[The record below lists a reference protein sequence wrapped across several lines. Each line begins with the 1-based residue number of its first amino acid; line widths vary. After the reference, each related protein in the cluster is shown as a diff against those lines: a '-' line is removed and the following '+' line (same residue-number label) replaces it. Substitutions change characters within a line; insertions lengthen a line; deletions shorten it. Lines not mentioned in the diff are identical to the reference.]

1 MPKKENVLILYV
13 KWSKL
18 CIAYHTALFTDARID
33 CSFNQWGNF
42 HLQMSGSLETEFS
55 TLIEIYFYF
64 QVEDL
69 LKRLDYVEN
78 DWNVLAKAPRRFG
91 ASVTV
96 PVYWDDCVAWY
107 ICAGYYVTIRWYAAC
122 IICFLRPGFER
133 GISEVSGVTERSE
146 LFQPFQ
152 NSIEVPI
159 GSIFISSWAAMSL
172 DIRYFWDGIWKHTL
186 TKIIQGWYFTAENT
200 PANHNPRKPDPPTIA
215 RHKIVN
221 PKVILNIGG
230 LKHEVFE
237 TFYDPAFENTSP
249 NKSAF

>member
-42 HLQMSGSLETEFS
+42 HLQMSGSFKTDFS
-55 TLIEIYFYF
+55 IIIKIYFYS

-69 LKRLDYVEN
+69 LKRLEYVEN

-91 ASVTV
+91 VTV
-96 PVYWDDCVAWY
+96 PVDRDVCVAWY
-107 ICAGYYVTIRWYAAC
+107 ICAGYYVIITWYASG

-146 LFQPFQ
+146 LSQPFQ
-152 NSIEVPI
+152 NSTEVPI
-159 GSIFISSWAAMSL
+159 DTIFI
-172 DIRYFWDGIWKHTL
+172 KT
-186 TKIIQGWYFTAENT
+186 
-200 PANHNPRKPDPPTIA
+200 
-215 RHKIVN
+215 
-221 PKVILNIGG
+221 
-230 LKHEVFE
+230 FE
-237 TFYDPAFENTSP
+237 R
-249 NKSAF
+249 

>member
-1 MPKKENVLILYV
+1 
-13 KWSKL
+13 
-18 CIAYHTALFTDARID
+18 
-33 CSFNQWGNF
+33 
-42 HLQMSGSLETEFS
+42 MSGSFKTDFS
-55 TLIEIYFYF
+55 IIIKIYFYS

-69 LKRLDYVEN
+69 LKRLEYVEN

-91 ASVTV
+91 VTV
-96 PVYWDDCVAWY
+96 PVDRDVCVAWY
-107 ICAGYYVTIRWYAAC
+107 ICAGYYVIITWYASG

-221 PKVILNIGG
+221 PKVTLNIGG
-230 LKHEVFE
+230 LKHEVLE
-237 TFYDPAFENTSP
+237 TYYDPAVENTSP